1 MTRGAAVAL
10 VSSRRRHDHR
20 RSVAI
25 QAGALACLTAA
36 WLGGSGLS
44 GTASA
49 AEPRG
54 LRSAA
59 PPVTTVVPLPDP
71 LAQAVLES
79 LAFPPRTTPPALLD
93 AAIRAA
99 DVDAFDVANGY
110 LTKLAAAIDKAGD
123 REAALADLGDAFD
136 TGSLRRLERLLADQ
150 SAEVRP
156 LLRAIDE
163 SARLRRRDP
172 ERLAQAGRD
181 LAADSPAARSA
192 AADRLAR
199 AGTDA
204 LPALVDVLA
213 TQDADRA
220 QARAVAREIVAGLGA
235 DARQPL
241 LAWLGS
247 DDVEHWPGVIE
258 ALAASADAEGDA
270 ITPYLLAPA
279 LVPDVPAPARDRA
292 GRLLAELTGQ
302 RDEAGVAQAIS
313 RDAATAWLADRL
325 DRVLT
330 IDGLPAADHLLT
342 EPVLDPAAAA
352 AGNKTVDRFIWDP
365 ASRRLVQKP
374 LSPRM
379 ARAEVAMH
387 LARDLAALGA
397 TDPAAVRLVL
407 LARLEA
413 TVAAAGDAPGA
424 VESLPLEQVMAA
436 VTGPEDFDPETVAD
450 VLELAASRG
459 LPQAASTAARA
470 IDAFHVKAE
479 DPTPMLPAVR
489 AGLLRALELPDA
501 AVQFEAARTLARFA
515 GDPPYRGSSRV
526 AEILMQAATST
537 GEDVAV
543 VAHPEAYARE
553 ALATGLSRFG
563 YRVEK
568 VATGRE
574 AILAA
579 RANIDTVLVVIA
591 ARTIRPSA
599 LETTQFIQRQP
610 FGDIPPVL
618 VVVDPLDDDPRGK
631 FLTQLILKFS
641 DLDCVGI
648 MDRLDSLFLPQVDP
662 ATGAVLGPPR
672 FPDQLAR
679 VAGPHALVPAAR
691 AARAAIRRTRAAEAL
706 ALLADLGR
714 RGWDVSAAETTARL
728 ALMQP
733 PQPGSPRDLFAPA
746 ALLLGTIGT
755 SSAQETLLREAER
768 TDLPP
773 EARQT
778 AVSSLAHSIDR
789 FGVAVACHPLRA
801 AYARYNSATVASDR
815 AAAAAVLDVLEMPLR
830 QSRHAPADAAH
841 PRPTR

>member
-1 MTRGAAVAL
+1 MRAVLLGLVAGGLVAACPCGA
-10 VSSRRRHDHR
+10 R
-20 RSVAI
+20 
-25 QAGALACLTAA
+25 
-36 WLGGSGLS
+36 
-44 GTASA
+44 A

-54 LRSAA
+54 LRPAA

-71 LAQAVLES
+71 LAKAVIDS
-79 LAFPPRTTPPALLD
+79 LAFPPRTTPPELLD
-93 AAIRAA
+93 AALRAA
-99 DVDAFDVANGY
+99 DVDAFDVADGY
-110 LTKLAAAIDKAGD
+110 LAKLASAIDKAAD
-123 REAALADLGDAFD
+123 REAVLADLGDAFD
-136 TGSLRRLERLLADQ
+136 PGSLRRLERLLAGRN
-150 SAEVRP
+150 AEVRP

-163 SARLRRRDP
+163 ASRLRRRDP
-172 ERLAQAGRD
+172 ERLAQAARD
-181 LAADSPAARSA
+181 LAAAAPAVRSTA
-192 AADRLAR
+192 VETLTR

-204 LPALVDVLA
+204 LPALVDILA

-220 QARAVAREIVAGLGA
+220 NARRLAREIVAGLGA

-258 ALAASADAEGDA
+258 ALAATADAEGDA
-270 ITPYLLAPA
+270 ITPFLLAPA
-279 LVPDVPAPARDRA
+279 LVADVPAAVRDRA
-292 GRLLAELTGQ
+292 GRLLAKLTH
-302 RDEAGVAQAIS
+302 DERAAADDGPAIS
-313 RDAATAWLADRL
+313 RDAAASWLADRL
-325 DRVLT
+325 DRVLS
-330 IDGLPAADHLLT
+330 IDGLPAADHLLM
-342 EPVLDPAAAA
+342 EPILDPTAAAA
-352 AGNKTVDRFIWDP
+352 AGGKTVDRFVWDD
-365 ASRRLVQKP
+365 ASRRLVQKS

-379 ARAEVAMH
+379 ARAAEALH

-397 TDPAAVRLVL
+397 DDPAAIRLVL
-407 LARLEA
+407 LARLE
-413 TVAAAGDAPGA
+413 TLVAAAEHAPGA
-424 VESLPLEQVMAA
+424 GESLPLEQVIAA
-436 VTGPEDFDPETVAD
+436 VTGPEGFEPETVAD

-459 LPQAASTAARA
+459 LPQAATAAARA
-470 IDAFHVKAE
+470 LDAFHAKGQSAAE
-479 DPTPMLPAVR
+479 EPAPMLPAERR
-489 AGLLRALELPDA
+489 ALLRALELPDA

-574 AILAA
+574 AILAT
-579 RANIDTVLVVIA
+579 RANIDTALVVIA

-599 LETTQFIQRQP
+599 LETTQFIQQQP
-610 FGDIPPVL
+610 TGDIPPVL

-679 VAGPHALVPAAR
+679 VAGPQAVAPAAR
-691 AARAAIRRTRAAEAL
+691 AARAAVRRTRAAEAL

-714 RGWDVSAAETTARL
+714 RGWDVSATETTARL

-733 PQPGSPRDLFAPA
+733 PEPGSPRDLFAPA

-755 SSAQETLLREAER
+755 SSAQQALLREAER

-773 EARQT
+773 LARQ
-778 AVSSLAHSIDR
+778 AAISSLAHSVDR
-789 FGVAVACHPLRA
+789 FGVAIPCRPLQA
-801 AYARYNSATVASDR
+801 AYARYNSATAAPDR
-815 AAAAAVLDVLEMPLR
+815 AAAAAVLDALETPLSQAR
-830 QSRHAPADAAH
+830 SDSTDAAH